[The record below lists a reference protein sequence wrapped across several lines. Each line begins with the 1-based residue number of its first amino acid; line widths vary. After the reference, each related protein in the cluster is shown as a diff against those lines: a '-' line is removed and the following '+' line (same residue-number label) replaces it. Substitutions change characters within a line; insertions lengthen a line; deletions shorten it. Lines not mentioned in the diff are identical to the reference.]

1 MKKIDLQAEAIQG
14 VISFCDGVWILKYQN
29 EFEERAEQKETT
41 PERSMSFLDLKRSVP
56 TAENRRVPTY
66 KRLLQEKQSIIVATC
81 VGNAKITVYQNGYVI
96 YEDGT
101 RRTVMP
107 VHRYGD
113 YHYYF
118 QDGIHVCIPEKEFE
132 NLRWELRFLMEGES
146 RIEHNRKNSALRHE
160 AFSLRNDGTD
170 WCSAIMVDFDD
181 EHILRFLA
189 DEEWKRLYIAI
200 KRLSRRQKEVVMLY
214 FYKEMDLDEIAEDWG
229 CDVDRIIKI
238 LECALIRLR
247 RYFKL
252 EQNNSFVNVNG
263 EK

>member
-1 MKKIDLQAEAIQG
+1 MKKPDLQTVAVQG
-14 VISFCDGVWILKYQN
+14 VVSFCDGVWILEYQN
-29 EFEERAEQKETT
+29 ELEERAEQKETK
-41 PERSMSFLDLKRSVP
+41 PERSMSFLDLKQSIS
-56 TAENRRVPTY
+56 TAENRRVPTF
-66 KRLLQEKQSIIVATC
+66 KKLLQEEQTIIAATS
-81 VGNAKITVYQNGYVI
+81 VGNARIAVYQNGYVV

-118 QDGIHVCIPEKEFE
+118 QDGVHVCIPEKEFE
-132 NLRWELRFLMEGES
+132 NLRWELRFLIEGES
-146 RIEHNRKNSALRHE
+146 RIEHNRKNCALRHE
-160 AFSLRNDGTD
+160 VFSLRNDGTD
-170 WCSAIMVDFDD
+170 VCSAIMVNFDD
-181 EHILRFLA
+181 EHILHFLA

-200 KRLSRRQKEVVMLY
+200 KRLSRRQKEVVMLH

-229 CDVDRIIKI
+229 CDVARIRKI

-247 RYFKL
+247 RYFKVD
-252 EQNNSFVNVNG
+252 QNNSFLCVNG